1 MVRRALTLNFFK
13 IRNSFIRNTL
23 KKKIKI
29 RNLNLNNVQVK
40 KLAKSGFVSFL
51 GHTRAR
57 GIVGNHLPAMTK
69 SDCCLCGVKTPAPE

>member
-1 MVRRALTLNFFK
+1 MESNYSVTH
-13 IRNSFIRNTL
+13 IFIY
-23 KKKIKI
+23 KKLVYKKHSQKKFKI

-69 SDCCLCGVKTPAPE
+69 SDRCLCGVKTPAPE